1 MTDPIAFAS
10 LTSRHGLPLLFP
22 GQAAKEATLN
32 EAIVRLDC
40 LVHPVVLGEASSQP
54 ANPQDGDAWIVGT
67 AASGIF
73 TGHDDAVA
81 CYASGAWHFL
91 EASPGMVVFD
101 ANLAIFRRFDA
112 GWQQPASI
120 SDPSG
125 GTSVDNEARVAIGEI
140 CQLLREAGLLA

>member
-1 MTDPIAFAS
+1 MTEPIAFAS
-10 LTSRHGLPLLFP
+10 LTSRHSLPLLFP

-40 LVHPVVLGEASSQP
+40 LVHPVILGEALSDP
-54 ANPQDGDAWIVGT
+54 ANPNDGDAWIVGP
-67 AASGIF
+67 AAGGAF
-73 TGHDDAVA
+73 AGRDDAVA
-81 CYASGAWHFL
+81 FYAAGAWHFL
-91 EASPGMVVFD
+91 DASPGLVVFD

-112 GWQQPASI
+112 GWQQPTDI